1 MITSDKINTIQ
12 RKIKLAILQIQKEE
26 NVTISFG
33 ACRYNSESY
42 RTTMTINTVGRGIE
56 PTVLS
61 DVANLRMCKMLGF
74 TQNIIGMDFIGTN
87 GTYKITE
94 IKLRNR
100 KYPVIAT
107 NSVGKSYKFTTE
119 SIKRSLGGDK
129 VINRNA
135 NLDKL
140 VV

>member
-33 ACRYNSESY
+33 ACRYNTESY

-56 PTVLS
+56 PTAVS
-61 DVANLRMCKMLGF
+61 DSANLRMCKMLGF
-74 TQNIIGMDFIGTN
+74 TQNIIGMDFTGTN

-94 IKLRNR
+94 IKMRNR
-100 KYPVIAT
+100 TYPVIAT
-107 NSVGKSYKFTTE
+107 NSAGKSYKFTIA
-119 SIKRSLGGDK
+119 SIKKSLGGDK

-140 VV
+140 L